1 MPRPLPLVRPRALSR
16 RMAMLGAAGTLSGCS
31 TIEGWF
37 FPPRVKLPGERDT
50 VLAGETLLQP
60 DDGMDAEQVMLPP
73 PDPRPD
79 WPQAGGGPT
88 HLQEHPAAGERL
100 TVAWTTSLGSGSSAR
115 QRILAQ
121 PVVAD
126 GVVYAMDA
134 YSEISAVDVATGRRR
149 WRIDARPE
157 EDRQGG
163 IGGGLAVDGPLLVAV
178 NGWGEVLGIEAATG
192 SIQWRRRLPA
202 PARGGPGVFQ
212 GRAFVP
218 TVEGQL
224 TATNLADGSGAWTWR
239 GAAGGTGLLGIPAP
253 AVDAASVVAA
263 FPTGELAA
271 LRPDNGR
278 VLWVESLA
286 STGGLAPLSEIASI
300 RAAPVIA
307 GGRVIAISSGGLFVS
322 LDQRSGRRV
331 WEREIAGAETPWVAG
346 DWIYVIT
353 SNQILAAVLRRDG
366 RVKWVNQLPA
376 FEDPV
381 KLKDPIRWAGPA
393 LAGDRL
399 IVASSLGRAQAISPY
414 TGEVL
419 GELRLPGK
427 VSVGMV
433 VAQQTLFVVTDD
445 ATLVALR

>member
-1 MPRPLPLVRPRALSR
+1 MQGPAAPRASR
-16 RMAMLGAAGTLSGCS
+16 RLALMAAAGALSGCS
-31 TIEGWF
+31 TVEGWF
-37 FPPRVKLPGERDT
+37 FPPRVKLPGERDA

-60 DDGMDAEQVMLPP
+60 DDGMEAEQVMLPP

-79 WPQAGGGPT
+79 WPQAGGGPA

-100 TVAWTTSLGSGSSAR
+100 AVAWTANLGSGSSAR
-115 QRILAQ
+115 QRILAL
-121 PVVAD
+121 PVLAD

-134 YSEISAVDVATGRRR
+134 YSQISAFDAATGRRR
-149 WRIDARPE
+149 WRADGRPE
-157 EDRQGG
+157 EDRDGG
-163 IGGGLAVDGPLLVAV
+163 IGGGLAVEGPLLVAV
-178 NGWGEVLGIEAATG
+178 NGWGEVLGMEAASGT
-192 SIQWRRRLPA
+192 IQWRRRLPA
-202 PARGGPGVFQ
+202 PARGGPAVFE

-224 TATNLADGSGAWTWR
+224 TATSIADGTSVWTWR
-239 GAAGGTGLLGIPAP
+239 GAETSTGLLGIPAP
-253 AVDAASVVAA
+253 AADAASVIAA

-271 LRPDNGR
+271 VRPDNGR

-286 STGGLAPLSEIASI
+286 ATGGLAPLSEIASV
-300 RAAPVIA
+300 RAAPIIA

-331 WEREIAGAETPWVAG
+331 WEREIAGVETPWVAG
-346 DWIYVIT
+346 DWIFVVT
-353 SNQILAAVLRRDG
+353 TNQVLAAVARRDG
-366 RVKWVNQLPA
+366 RVKWVRQLDA

-381 KLKDPIRWAGPA
+381 KLRDPIRWSGPA

-399 IVASSLGRAQAISPY
+399 IVASSLGRALAVSPY
-414 TGEVL
+414 SGEVM
-419 GELRLPGK
+419 GALRLPGK

-433 VAQQTLFVVTDD
+433 VAEQTLFMVTDS